1 MNYKKLTKDL
11 LDLVIKEYI
20 DYYNEFEEGIW
31 TYDLAYKKITQIMTI
46 EDSLCL
52 VQYDGDRPVGFLMA
66 YYMTYDDLVGLFIDE
81 ILIFKDQ
88 HRKGY
93 GRAFMTYVQD
103 LAKKDGASMVEL
115 ISVND
120 RAHLKFYRSLGYYKA
135 DNLVLMGK
143 DLE

>member
-20 DYYNEFEEGIW
+20 SYYNEIEDGMW
-31 TYDLAYKKITQIMTI
+31 SYDLAYKRISQIITID
-46 EDSLCL
+46 DSLCL

-66 YYMTYDDLVGLFIDE
+66 YYMTYDDLVGLFIEE
-81 ILIFKDQ
+81 ILIFKDHQ
-88 HRKGY
+88 RKGY
-93 GRAFMTYVQD
+93 GKAFMAYVQE

-120 RAHLKFYRSLGYYKA
+120 KAHLEFYRSLGYYKA
-135 DNLVLMGK
+135 DNLVLLGK

>member
-1 MNYKKLTKDL
+1 MNYKKLTKNL

-20 DYYNEFEEGIW
+20 NYYNELEDGIW
-31 TYDLAYKKITQIMTI
+31 TYDLSYKRISQIMTM

-52 VQYDGDRPVGFLMA
+52 VQYDGETPVGFLMA
-66 YYMTYDDLVGLFIDE
+66 YYMTYDDLVGLFIEE

-88 HRKGY
+88 QRKGY
-93 GRAFMTYVQD
+93 GKAFMTYVQE
-103 LAKKDGASMVEL
+103 LAKKEGASMVEL

-120 RAHLKFYRSLGYYKA
+120 QAHLEFYRSLGYYKA